1 MKNYNTYSV
10 LFFIRNEKLNNHG
23 KVPVYMR
30 ITINGKHVEIS
41 TRQWIESARWNNAGA
56 IKGNK
61 PDAETIN
68 TTIETYRNKA
78 WKTYLQLEERYQYVT
93 AEMLKQ
99 YFNKQ
104 VGERKTLS
112 EVFKQH
118 NEKVKELLEKEY
130 APATLKRYETT
141 LNHVTSFLKFKYNK
155 SDIELIELQYQF
167 ITDFEHYLKT
177 EKSCNHNSTLK
188 YIKMFRRVIND
199 AVKNDLIIKDP
210 FGKYSSKF
218 IEVKRGFLTEE
229 ELNTLINKIF
239 AIQRLDLVRDIF
251 VFSCFTGLA
260 YVDVQKLTTNDIKK
274 DEEGELWVM
283 TERTKTETESNIP
296 LLPKALEIIE
306 KYKDYPLIEKKG
318 KLLPVISNQKM
329 NAYLKEIATLCG
341 IEKNLTFHLARH
353 TFATYALNKDVP
365 IESVSKMMGHKSIR
379 TTQIYAK
386 VLNKKVSNDMK
397 QFKDKIHEKQSK
409 AD

>member
-1 MKNYNTYSV
+1 
-10 LFFIRNEKLNNHG
+10 
-23 KVPVYMR
+23 MR

-306 KYKDYPLIEKKG
+306 KYKDYPSTEKKG
-318 KLLPVISNQKM
+318 KLLPVISNQKI

-365 IESVSKMMGHKSIR
+365 IESVSKMMGNKSIR

-397 QFKDKIHEKQSK
+397 QLKDKIHEKQSK

>member
-1 MKNYNTYSV
+1 
-10 LFFIRNEKLNNHG
+10 
-23 KVPVYMR
+23 MR

-104 VGERKTLS
+104 VVERKTLS

-306 KYKDYPLIEKKG
+306 KYKDYPSTEKKG
-318 KLLPVISNQKM
+318 KLLPVISNQKI

-365 IESVSKMMGHKSIR
+365 IESVSKMMGNKSIR

-397 QFKDKIHEKQSK
+397 QLKDKIHEKQSK